1 MSGGSKG
8 IDGPGGN
15 VGSAMGGAAGQSRAA
30 TVAQKNA
37 FTQGKMAKDINDLAS
52 VAKEQLEHLR
62 TNFER
67 DRRFHEENQSAF
79 TMVNKTLN
87 RGFRALTTGT
97 RFNPNNRGGSQGL
110 GLGDLMMAR
119 MMGLGGGGTRMAA
132 TAGRM
137 GLLTRLGLGGLA
149 IGGLALGAH
158 QVGQN
163 QGESFLGTRQGEGG
177 LMSSRASGYASNI
190 AGGAAAGALAG
201 SFIPV
206 LGNIGGA
213 IIGGLGGLITSVIE
227 DKQLDIKSLIGNTW
241 QGTVDFFKNIDWSNV
256 GYDTGVFIRNMSI
269 AIGETLGNMAT
280 AVGNWVKSINW
291 STVIQDSIRGIGS
304 AIANT
309 WNAAGDFITGAAA
322 GASGGSRPEERRA
335 NGTVL
340 QGQTMLNSGGTNIRA
355 AEAGPE
361 ALLPLV
367 RDRNGRLAVTM
378 AGMNGG
384 IPNPNANSSR
394 RRDPIELEAAQINLT
409 GKKIEITSRE
419 TNMLN
424 EDGNPLAAL
433 GVPLAMNTAPR
444 ADNRRRG
451 EARAQNPIEA
461 VRETAANL
469 QYGAVNQNLTPEAR
483 ALLDTIASR
492 ESQGRYDVMYGN
504 TESNPR
510 LITDFSHHP
519 NQGAEIMSGPNR
531 GLTSTAAGRY
541 QFINGTWTD
550 IANRHNLRDFSP
562 ESQDMGAW
570 LLAQEEYRRDTGRD
584 LQRDL
589 TDPSRRGAITESLRD
604 QWTSLPRGI
613 EQGRGNTQTEFDRTY
628 EASLARQRGGAST
641 PTTTPTATATP
652 TPNANSMIQPAAWR
666 GLVQATP
673 PDVPSAPPVIRRPDP
688 TLPPEMT
695 TQRPAPAPVAR
706 PPQTS
711 PNRPIDAIPF
721 LTQSG
726 LAVLTMRSFM

>member
-1 MSGGSKG
+1 
-8 IDGPGGN
+8 
-15 VGSAMGGAAGQSRAA
+15 
-30 TVAQKNA
+30 
-37 FTQGKMAKDINDLAS
+37 
-52 VAKEQLEHLR
+52 
-62 TNFER
+62 
-67 DRRFHEENQSAF
+67 
-79 TMVNKTLN
+79 
-87 RGFRALTTGT
+87 
-97 RFNPNNRGGSQGL
+97 
-110 GLGDLMMAR
+110 MMAR

-137 GLLTRLGLGGLA
+137 GLLTRFGLGGLA

-158 QVGQN
+158 QVGRN
-163 QGESFLGTRQGEGG
+163 QGESFLGTQRGEGG
-177 LMSSRASGYASNI
+177 LLSSRASGYASNI

-227 DKQLDIKSLIGNTW
+227 DKQMDIKAVIGRTW
-241 QGTVDFFKNIDWSNV
+241 QGTVDWFKNIDWSNV
-256 GYDTGVFIRNMSI
+256 GYDTGVFLRNA
-269 AIGETLGNMAT
+269 AIGLGEAMAN
-280 AVGNWVKSINW
+280 AGRAIGDWFKSIDW
-291 STVIQDSIRGIGS
+291 STVVQDTIRNVGGFLADS
-304 AIANT
+304 ARAV
-309 WNAAGDFITGAAA
+309 GDFAGGLTS
-322 GASGGSRPEERRA
+322 GASGGRRPEERRA

-340 QGQTMLNSGGTNIRA
+340 QGQTMLESGPRSIRA

-361 ALLPLV
+361 ALLPLI

-384 IPNPNANSSR
+384 IPNPNASSSR

-433 GVPLAMNTAPR
+433 GVPLAMNTNVR
-444 ADNRRRG
+444 ADTRRRN
-451 EARAQNPIEA
+451 EARATNPIEA

-504 TESNPR
+504 SESNPR

-519 NQGAEIMSGPNR
+519 NQGAPITSGPNR

-570 LLAQEEYRRDTGRD
+570 FLAQEEYRRDTGRD

-589 TDPSRRGAITESLRD
+589 ADPSRRGAITESLRD

-613 EQGRGNTQTEFDRTY
+613 EQGRGNNQTEFDRTY
-628 EASLARQRGGAST
+628 EASLARQRRATAT
-641 PTTTPTATATP
+641 PTTTPTASSNAATS
-652 TPNANSMIQPAAWR
+652 NSVVQPAAWQA
-666 GLVQATP
+666 LVNSAP
-673 PDVPSAPPVIRRPDP
+673 PDVPAAPPIIRRPDP
-688 TLPPEMT
+688 TLPPDMT
-695 TQRPAPAPVAR
+695 TQRRPAPAPVAR